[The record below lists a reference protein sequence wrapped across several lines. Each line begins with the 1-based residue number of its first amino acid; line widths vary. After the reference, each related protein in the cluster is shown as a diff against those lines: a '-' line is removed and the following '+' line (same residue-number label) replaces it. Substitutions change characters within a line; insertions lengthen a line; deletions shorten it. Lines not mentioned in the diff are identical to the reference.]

1 MKLHHNLFK
10 FTRKVMSV
18 YLINRLNTLI
28 KRLNTLI
35 NRLNTLINRLNA
47 LIDNT
52 LINNIETL
60 SKIFDSKQIFNL
72 I

>member
-28 KRLNTLI
+28 
-35 NRLNTLINRLNA
+35 NRLNTLIN
-47 LIDNT
+47 NT

-60 SKIFDSKQIFNL
+60 SKIFDSK
-72 I
+72 